1 MCAQQVQDAVAVLK
15 AKEQPTEAP
24 KTIDP
29 EVFELRRMPRVPVK
43 PSLENGMQV
52 SARFSV

>member
-52 SARFSV
+52 SALFSV